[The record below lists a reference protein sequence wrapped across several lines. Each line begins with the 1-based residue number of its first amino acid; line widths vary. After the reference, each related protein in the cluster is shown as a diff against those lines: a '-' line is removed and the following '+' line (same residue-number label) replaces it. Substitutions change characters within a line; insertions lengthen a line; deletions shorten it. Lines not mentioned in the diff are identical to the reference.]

1 MVVDDRL
8 GARPLRHAGLSF
20 AESPGGEGP
29 PRARAVTPAGT
40 NARGACRQ
48 YRRGLGRGKRPGV
61 RIATRP
67 SKPTASTGGTLA
79 GLTDTEGKGMTA
91 SEMAQHH
98 VEIAE
103 KLLDRIKIEKRLGRE
118 MDVKDA
124 NNAAVAASHATLA
137 LYYQREAHAGQ

>member
-1 MVVDDRL
+1 
-8 GARPLRHAGLSF
+8 
-20 AESPGGEGP
+20 
-29 PRARAVTPAGT
+29 
-40 NARGACRQ
+40 
-48 YRRGLGRGKRPGV
+48 
-61 RIATRP
+61 
-67 SKPTASTGGTLA
+67 
-79 GLTDTEGKGMTA
+79 MTA
-91 SEMAQHH
+91 SETAQHH